1 MSKKILILLSFLL
14 LQVTSYRAIAAIGDW
29 KAYMAYSEVQ
39 EIEQAGNLIFVQAS
53 NNLYVYNQND
63 QSIQTFSKMDY
74 LSDCGIQHIA
84 YNKATKRL
92 LILYNNAN
100 MDLMNIS
107 NYDVQNLSD
116 YYSASTTG
124 DKTVNDIYMY
134 GKYAYMSN
142 GFGIIKV
149 NVADGEISDTYNLGF
164 KVNWC
169 EIKDS
174 HIYAYSQTNG
184 QYRALLTS
192 NLLDKNNWSKV
203 GGYVV
208 KKQEDKSKLKQL
220 VSTLNPGGP
229 KYNYFGFMKFAN
241 GQLYTCGGGYTVGI
255 TRPGCIQLLKN
266 KEWNIFSD
274 DNITSKTN
282 VRYEN
287 IESLD
292 YDPTDINHIF
302 AGGRNGLYEYKNGI
316 FENYYNYT
324 NSPIE
329 RYNGRSIEY
338 ELVIGTKI
346 DNNGNLWL
354 LNSQAPTQSL
364 IEYTKD
370 KKWVSHSLPT
380 LMRLD
385 DKDFKN
391 KSLGLLGNMMIDSRG
406 LLWFVN
412 NHWTIPSLY
421 CYQISK
427 NNSEEKLNAYTHFTN
442 QDGTEITLSFVR
454 CVVEDKEKNIWAG
467 TNAGPILLS
476 PEQITASTPV
486 FTQVKVP
493 RNDGTNY
500 ADYLLSGVDISCI
513 GIDGANRKWFGTKG
527 NGVYLISKDNLSE
540 IHHFTKSNS
549 PLLSD
554 GIESI
559 AIDENTGEVFFGT
572 DKGLCSYMSDAS
584 TPNENMN
591 SDNVWAYPNPVKP
604 DYTGSI
610 TIVGLSDNAD
620 VKITTSN
627 GILVNEGKSNG
638 GSYIWNGYD
647 KKGKK
652 VASGIYMVTTA
663 TKNGKKGAVCKIAI
677 IKATDK
683 K

>member
-84 YNKATKRL
+84 YNKAAKRL
-92 LILYNNAN
+92 LIFYSNAN

-124 DKTVNDIYMY
+124 DKAVNNIYMY

-203 GGYVV
+203 GGYVA
-208 KKQEDKSKLKQL
+208 KKQEDKSALKQI
-220 VSTLNPGGP
+220 VSTLQPEGP
-229 KYNYFGFMKFAN
+229 KYNYFYCMRFVN
-241 GQLYTCGGGYTVGI
+241 NLLYTCGGLWGHLIDAG
-255 TRPGCIQLLKN
+255 RPGTIQILDKDN
-266 KEWNIFSD
+266 WTIYD
-274 DNITSKTN
+274 DSIAAKTGIKYVDVN
-282 VRYEN
+282 SVDVDP
-287 IESLD
+287 LD
-292 YDPTDINHIF
+292 PNHVF
-302 AGGRNGLYEYKNGI
+302 AGAKSGLYEFQNGKFIKHYNSENSLITSFNNTSKNYQLI
-316 FENYYNYT
+316 TSVKFDT
-324 NSPIE
+324 
-329 RYNGRSIEY
+329 
-338 ELVIGTKI
+338 
-346 DNNGNLWL
+346 DGNLWM
-354 LNSQAPTQSL
+354 LNSQSPSNQSL

-370 KKWVSHSLPT
+370 GKWVSHHKPELYNLGSLEC
-380 LMRLD
+380 LMQ
-385 DKDFKN
+385 
-391 KSLGLLGNMMIDSRG
+391 DSRG

-412 NHWTIPSLY
+412 NYHGLPSIY
-421 CYQISK
+421 CYQASTDQ
-427 NNSEEKLNAYTHFTN
+427 LNIYSSFVN
-442 QDGTEITLSFVR
+442 EDGTTLTPTFVR
-454 CVVEDKEKNIWAG
+454 YVTEDKNHDMWIG
-467 TNAGPILLS
+467 TNIGPLLLY
-476 PEQITASTPV
+476 EKDITSDTPI

-513 GIDGANRKWFGTKG
+513 AIDGSNRKWFGTNG
-527 NGVYLISKDNLSE
+527 NGIYVISNDCLTQ
-540 IHHFTKSNS
+540 IYHFTTNNSN
-549 PLLSD
+549 LLSNN
-554 GIESI
+554 IESI
-559 AIDENTGEVFFGT
+559 AINEQTGEVFVGT
-572 DKGLCSYMSDAS
+572 DKGLCSYMSDAGS
-584 TPNENMN
+584 PNSEMTK
-591 SDNVWAYPNPVKP
+591 DNVWAYPNPVKP
-604 DYTGSI
+604 TYTGRI
-610 TIVGLSDNAD
+610 TITGLSFDSD
-620 VKITTSN
+620 VKIVTAN
-627 GILVNEGKSNG
+627 GILVNQGRSNG
-638 GSYIWNGYD
+638 GIYTWDGKDQN
-647 KKGKK
+647 GKK
-652 VASGIYMVTTA
+652 VASGVYMVETA
-663 TKNGKKGAVCKIAI
+663 TSDGNKGTVCKIAI
-677 IKATDK
+677 IK
-683 K
+683 

>member
-84 YNKATKRL
+84 YNKAAKRL
-92 LILYNNAN
+92 LIFYNNAN

-124 DKTVNDIYMY
+124 EKTVNDIYMY

-203 GGYVV
+203 GGYVA
-208 KKQEDKSKLKQL
+208 KKQEDKSALKQII
-220 VSTLNPGGP
+220 STLQPGGP
-229 KYNYFGFMKFAN
+229 KYNNFYGMRFVN
-241 GQLYTCGGGYTVGI
+241 NLLYTCGGLWGHLIDAGHPGTIQVLDKDNWTIYDDSIAAKTGI
-255 TRPGCIQLLKN
+255 KYVDVNSVDVDP
-266 KEWNIFSD
+266 
-274 DNITSKTN
+274 
-282 VRYEN
+282 
-287 IESLD
+287 LD
-292 YDPTDINHIF
+292 PNHVF
-302 AGGRNGLYEYKNGI
+302 AGAKSGLYEFQNGKFIKHYNSENSLITSFNNTSKNYQLI
-316 FENYYNYT
+316 TSVKFDT
-324 NSPIE
+324 
-329 RYNGRSIEY
+329 
-338 ELVIGTKI
+338 
-346 DNNGNLWL
+346 DGNLWM
-354 LNSQAPTQSL
+354 LNSQSPSNQSL

-370 KKWVSHSLPT
+370 GKWVSHHKPELYNLGSLEC
-380 LMRLD
+380 LMQ
-385 DKDFKN
+385 
-391 KSLGLLGNMMIDSRG
+391 DSRG

-412 NHWTIPSLY
+412 NYHDLPSIY
-421 CYQISK
+421 CYQASTDQ
-427 NNSEEKLNAYTHFTN
+427 LNIYSSFVN
-442 QDGTEITLSFVR
+442 EDGTTLTPNYVR
-454 CVVEDKEKNIWAG
+454 YVTEDKNHDMWIG
-467 TNAGPILLS
+467 TNIGPLLLYKKD
-476 PEQITASTPV
+476 ITSDTPI

-513 GIDGANRKWFGTKG
+513 AIDGSNRKWFGTNG
-527 NGVYLISKDNLSE
+527 NGIYVISNDCLTQ
-540 IHHFTKSNS
+540 IYHFTTNNSN
-549 PLLSD
+549 LLSNN
-554 GIESI
+554 IEAI
-559 AIDENTGEVFFGT
+559 AINEQTGEVFAGT

-584 TPNENMN
+584 SPNNEMTK
-591 SDNVWAYPNPVKP
+591 DNVWAYPNPVKP
-604 DYTGSI
+604 DYTGLI
-610 TIVGLSDNAD
+610 TITGLSFDAD
-620 VKITTSN
+620 IKIVTTN
-627 GILVNEGKSNG
+627 GILVNQGRSNG
-638 GSYIWNGYD
+638 GTYTWNGKD
-647 KKGKK
+647 LKGQK
-652 VASGIYMVTTA
+652 VASGIYMVETA
-663 TKNGKKGAVCKIAI
+663 TSDGSKGTVCKIAI
-677 IKATDK
+677 VK
-683 K
+683 

>member
-84 YNKATKRL
+84 YNKAAKRL
-92 LILYNNAN
+92 LIFYSNAN

-124 DKTVNDIYMY
+124 EKTVNDIYMY

-208 KKQEDKSKLKQL
+208 KKQEDKSALKQII
-220 VSTLNPGGP
+220 STLQSGGP
-229 KYNYFGFMKFAN
+229 KYNNFYGMRFVN
-241 GQLYTCGGGYTVGI
+241 NLLYTCGGLWGHLIDAG
-255 TRPGCIQLLKN
+255 RPGTIQVLDKDN
-266 KEWNIFSD
+266 WTIYD
-274 DNITSKTN
+274 DSIAEKTGIKYVDVN
-282 VRYEN
+282 SVDVDP
-287 IESLD
+287 LD
-292 YDPTDINHIF
+292 PNHVF
-302 AGGRNGLYEYKNGI
+302 AGAKSGLYEFQNGKFIKHYNSENSLITSFNNTSKNYQLI
-316 FENYYNYT
+316 TSVKFDT
-324 NSPIE
+324 
-329 RYNGRSIEY
+329 
-338 ELVIGTKI
+338 
-346 DNNGNLWL
+346 DGNLWM
-354 LNSQAPTQSL
+354 LNSQSPSNQSL

-370 KKWVSHSLPT
+370 GKWVSHHKPELYNLGSLEC
-380 LMRLD
+380 LMQ
-385 DKDFKN
+385 
-391 KSLGLLGNMMIDSRG
+391 DSRG

-412 NHWTIPSLY
+412 NHHELPSIY
-421 CYQISK
+421 CYQASTDQ
-427 NNSEEKLNAYTHFTN
+427 LNKYSSFVNEDGATLSPVFVRYVTEDKN
-442 QDGTEITLSFVR
+442 QD
-454 CVVEDKEKNIWAG
+454 IWIG
-467 TNAGPILLS
+467 TNIGPLLLYKKD
-476 PEQITASTPV
+476 ITSDTPI

-513 GIDGANRKWFGTKG
+513 AIDGSNRKWFGTNG
-527 NGVYLISKDNLSE
+527 NGIYVISNDCLTQ
-540 IHHFTKSNS
+540 IYHFTTNNSN
-549 PLLSD
+549 LLSNN
-554 GIESI
+554 IEAI
-559 AIDENTGEVFFGT
+559 AINEQTGEVFAGT

-584 TPNENMN
+584 SPNNEMTK
-591 SDNVWAYPNPVKP
+591 DKVWAYPNPVKP
-604 DYTGSI
+604 DYTGLI
-610 TIVGLSDNAD
+610 TITGLSFDAD
-620 VKITTSN
+620 IKIVTTN
-627 GILVNEGKSNG
+627 GILVNQGRSNG
-638 GSYIWNGYD
+638 GTYTWNGKD
-647 KKGKK
+647 LKGQK
-652 VASGIYMVTTA
+652 VASGIYMVETA
-663 TKNGKKGAVCKIAI
+663 TSDGSKGTVCKIAI
-677 IKATDK
+677 VK
-683 K
+683 

>member
-84 YNKATKRL
+84 YNKAAKRL
-92 LILYNNAN
+92 LIFYSNAN

-203 GGYVV
+203 GGYVA
-208 KKQEDKSKLKQL
+208 KKQEDKSALKQII
-220 VSTLNPGGP
+220 STLQPGGP
-229 KYNYFGFMKFAN
+229 KYNNFYGMRFVN
-241 GQLYTCGGGYTVGI
+241 NLLYTCGGLWGHLIDAG
-255 TRPGCIQLLKN
+255 RPGTIQLLDKGN
-266 KEWNIFSD
+266 WTIYD
-274 DNITSKTN
+274 DSIAAKTGIKYVDVN
-282 VRYEN
+282 SVDVDP
-287 IESLD
+287 LD
-292 YDPTDINHIF
+292 PNHVF
-302 AGGRNGLYEYKNGI
+302 AGAKSGLYEFQNGKFIKHYNSENSLITSFNNTSKNYQLI
-316 FENYYNYT
+316 TSVKFDT
-324 NSPIE
+324 
-329 RYNGRSIEY
+329 
-338 ELVIGTKI
+338 
-346 DNNGNLWL
+346 DGNLWM
-354 LNSQAPTQSL
+354 LNSQSPSNQSL

-370 KKWVSHSLPT
+370 GKWVSHHKPELYNLGSLEC
-380 LMRLD
+380 LMQ
-385 DKDFKN
+385 
-391 KSLGLLGNMMIDSRG
+391 DSRG

-412 NHWTIPSLY
+412 NYHDLPSIY
-421 CYQISK
+421 CYQASTDQ
-427 NNSEEKLNAYTHFTN
+427 LNIYSSFVN
-442 QDGTEITLSFVR
+442 EDGTTLTPNYVR
-454 CVVEDKEKNIWAG
+454 YVTEDKNHDMWIG
-467 TNAGPILLS
+467 TNIGPLLLYKKD
-476 PEQITASTPV
+476 ITSDTPI

-513 GIDGANRKWFGTKG
+513 AIDGSNRKWFGTNG
-527 NGVYLISKDNLSE
+527 NGIYVISNDCLTQ
-540 IHHFTKSNS
+540 IYHFTTNNSN
-549 PLLSD
+549 LLSNN
-554 GIESI
+554 IEAI
-559 AIDENTGEVFFGT
+559 AINEQTGEVFAGT

-584 TPNENMN
+584 SPNNEMTK
-591 SDNVWAYPNPVKP
+591 DNVWAYPNPVKP
-604 DYTGSI
+604 DYTGLI
-610 TIVGLSDNAD
+610 TITGLSFDAD
-620 VKITTSN
+620 IKIVTTN
-627 GILVNEGKSNG
+627 GILVNQGRSNG
-638 GSYIWNGYD
+638 GTYTWNGKD
-647 KKGKK
+647 LKGQK
-652 VASGIYMVTTA
+652 VASGIYMVETA
-663 TKNGKKGAVCKIAI
+663 TSDGSKGTVCKIAI
-677 IKATDK
+677 VK
-683 K
+683 

>member
-84 YNKATKRL
+84 YNKAAKRL
-92 LILYNNAN
+92 LIFYSNAN

-124 DKTVNDIYMY
+124 EKTVNDIYMY

-203 GGYVV
+203 GGYVA
-208 KKQEDKSKLKQL
+208 KKQEDKSALKQII
-220 VSTLNPGGP
+220 STLQPGGP
-229 KYNYFGFMKFAN
+229 KYNNFYGMRFVN
-241 GQLYTCGGGYTVGI
+241 NLLYTCGGLWGHLIDAG
-255 TRPGCIQLLKN
+255 RPGTIQVLDKDN
-266 KEWNIFSD
+266 WTIYD
-274 DNITSKTN
+274 DSIAAKTGIKYVDVN
-282 VRYEN
+282 SVDVDP
-287 IESLD
+287 LD
-292 YDPTDINHIF
+292 PNHVF
-302 AGGRNGLYEYKNGI
+302 AGAKSGLYEFQNGKFIKHYNSENSLITSFNNTSKNYQLI
-316 FENYYNYT
+316 TSVKFDT
-324 NSPIE
+324 
-329 RYNGRSIEY
+329 
-338 ELVIGTKI
+338 
-346 DNNGNLWL
+346 DGNLWM
-354 LNSQAPTQSL
+354 LNSQSPSNQSL

-370 KKWVSHSLPT
+370 GKWVSHHKPELYNLGSLEC
-380 LMRLD
+380 LMQ
-385 DKDFKN
+385 
-391 KSLGLLGNMMIDSRG
+391 DSRG

-412 NHWTIPSLY
+412 NYHDLPSIY
-421 CYQISK
+421 CYQASTDQ
-427 NNSEEKLNAYTHFTN
+427 LNIYSSFVN
-442 QDGTEITLSFVR
+442 EDGTTLTPNYVR
-454 CVVEDKEKNIWAG
+454 YVTEDKNHDMWIG
-467 TNAGPILLS
+467 TNIGPLLLYKKD
-476 PEQITASTPV
+476 ITSDTPI

-513 GIDGANRKWFGTKG
+513 AIDGSNRKWFGTNG
-527 NGVYLISKDNLSE
+527 NGIYVISNDCLTQ
-540 IHHFTKSNS
+540 IYHFTTNNSN
-549 PLLSD
+549 LLSNN
-554 GIESI
+554 IEAI
-559 AIDENTGEVFFGT
+559 AINEQTGEVFAGT

-584 TPNENMN
+584 SPNNEMTK
-591 SDNVWAYPNPVKP
+591 DNVWAYPNPVKP
-604 DYTGSI
+604 DYTGLI
-610 TIVGLSDNAD
+610 TITGLSFDAD
-620 VKITTSN
+620 IKIVTTN
-627 GILVNEGKSNG
+627 GILVNQGRSNG
-638 GSYIWNGYD
+638 GTYTWNGKD
-647 KKGKK
+647 LKGQK
-652 VASGIYMVTTA
+652 VASGIYMVETA
-663 TKNGKKGAVCKIAI
+663 TSDGSKGTVCKIAI
-677 IKATDK
+677 VK
-683 K
+683 

>member
-39 EIEQAGNLIFVQAS
+39 EIEEAGNLIFVQAS

-84 YNKATKRL
+84 YNKAAKRL
-92 LILYNNAN
+92 LIFYSNAN

-124 DKTVNDIYMY
+124 EKTVNDIYMY

-203 GGYVV
+203 GGYVA
-208 KKQEDKSKLKQL
+208 KKQEDKSALKQII
-220 VSTLNPGGP
+220 STLQPGGP
-229 KYNYFGFMKFAN
+229 KYNNFYGMRFVN
-241 GQLYTCGGGYTVGI
+241 NLLYTCGGLWGHLIDAG
-255 TRPGCIQLLKN
+255 RPGTIQVLDKDN
-266 KEWNIFSD
+266 WTIYD
-274 DNITSKTN
+274 DSIAAKTGIKYVDVN
-282 VRYEN
+282 SVDVDP
-287 IESLD
+287 LD
-292 YDPTDINHIF
+292 PNHVF
-302 AGGRNGLYEYKNGI
+302 AGAKSGLYEFQNGKFIKHYNSENSLITSFNNTSKNYQLI
-316 FENYYNYT
+316 TSVKFDT
-324 NSPIE
+324 
-329 RYNGRSIEY
+329 
-338 ELVIGTKI
+338 
-346 DNNGNLWL
+346 DGNLWM
-354 LNSQAPTQSL
+354 LNSQSPSNQSL

-370 KKWVSHSLPT
+370 GKWVSHHKPELYNLGSLEC
-380 LMRLD
+380 LMQ
-385 DKDFKN
+385 
-391 KSLGLLGNMMIDSRG
+391 DSRG

-412 NHWTIPSLY
+412 NHHELPSIY
-421 CYQISK
+421 CYQASTDQ
-427 NNSEEKLNAYTHFTN
+427 LNKYSSFVNEDGATLSPVFVRYVTEDKN
-442 QDGTEITLSFVR
+442 QD
-454 CVVEDKEKNIWAG
+454 IWIG
-467 TNAGPILLS
+467 TNIGPLLLYKKD
-476 PEQITASTPV
+476 ITSDTPI

-513 GIDGANRKWFGTKG
+513 AIDGSNRKWFGTNG
-527 NGVYLISKDNLSE
+527 NGIYVISNDCLTQ
-540 IHHFTKSNS
+540 IYHFTTNNSN
-549 PLLSD
+549 LLSNN
-554 GIESI
+554 IEAI
-559 AIDENTGEVFFGT
+559 AINEQTGEVFAGT

-584 TPNENMN
+584 SPNNEMTK
-591 SDNVWAYPNPVKP
+591 DNVWAYPNPVKP
-604 DYTGSI
+604 DYTGLI
-610 TIVGLSDNAD
+610 TITGLSFDAD
-620 VKITTSN
+620 IKIVTTN
-627 GILVNEGKSNG
+627 GILVNQGRSNG
-638 GSYIWNGYD
+638 GTYTWNGRD
-647 KKGKK
+647 LKGQK
-652 VASGIYMVTTA
+652 VASGIYMVETA
-663 TKNGKKGAVCKIAI
+663 TSDGSKGTVCKIAI
-677 IKATDK
+677 VK
-683 K
+683 

>member
-84 YNKATKRL
+84 YNKAAKRL
-92 LILYNNAN
+92 LIFYNNAN

-124 DKTVNDIYMY
+124 EKTVNDIYMY

-203 GGYVV
+203 GGYVA
-208 KKQEDKSKLKQL
+208 KKQEDKSALKQII
-220 VSTLNPGGP
+220 STLQPGGP
-229 KYNYFGFMKFAN
+229 KYNNFYGMRFVN
-241 GQLYTCGGGYTVGI
+241 NLLYTCGGLWGHLIDAG
-255 TRPGCIQLLKN
+255 RPGTIQVLDKDN
-266 KEWNIFSD
+266 WTIYD
-274 DNITSKTN
+274 DSIAAKTGIKYVDVN
-282 VRYEN
+282 SVDVDP
-287 IESLD
+287 LD
-292 YDPTDINHIF
+292 PNHVF
-302 AGGRNGLYEYKNGI
+302 AGAKSGLYEFQNGKFIKHYNSENSLITSFNNTSKNYQLI
-316 FENYYNYT
+316 TSVKFDT
-324 NSPIE
+324 
-329 RYNGRSIEY
+329 
-338 ELVIGTKI
+338 
-346 DNNGNLWL
+346 DGNLWM
-354 LNSQAPTQSL
+354 LNSQSPSNQSL

-370 KKWVSHSLPT
+370 GKWVSHHKPELYNLGSLEC
-380 LMRLD
+380 LMQ
-385 DKDFKN
+385 
-391 KSLGLLGNMMIDSRG
+391 DSRG

-412 NHWTIPSLY
+412 NHHELPSIY
-421 CYQISK
+421 CYQASTDQ
-427 NNSEEKLNAYTHFTN
+427 LNKYSSFVNEDGATLSPVFVRYVTEDKN
-442 QDGTEITLSFVR
+442 QD
-454 CVVEDKEKNIWAG
+454 IWIG
-467 TNAGPILLS
+467 TNIGPLLLYKKD
-476 PEQITASTPV
+476 ITSDTPI

-513 GIDGANRKWFGTKG
+513 AIDGSNRKWFGTNG
-527 NGVYLISKDNLSE
+527 NGIYVISNDCLTQ
-540 IHHFTKSNS
+540 IYHFTTNNSN
-549 PLLSD
+549 LLSNN
-554 GIESI
+554 IEAI
-559 AIDENTGEVFFGT
+559 AINEQTGEVFAGT

-584 TPNENMN
+584 SPNNEMTK
-591 SDNVWAYPNPVKP
+591 DNVWAYPNPVKP
-604 DYTGSI
+604 DYTGLI
-610 TIVGLSDNAD
+610 TITGLSFDAD
-620 VKITTSN
+620 IKIVTTN
-627 GILVNEGKSNG
+627 GILINQGRSNG
-638 GSYIWNGYD
+638 GTYTWNGKD
-647 KKGKK
+647 LKGQK
-652 VASGIYMVTTA
+652 VASGIYMVETA
-663 TKNGKKGAVCKIAI
+663 TSDGSKGTVCKIAI
-677 IKATDK
+677 VK
-683 K
+683 

>member
-84 YNKATKRL
+84 YNKAAKRL
-92 LILYNNAN
+92 LIFYNNAN

-124 DKTVNDIYMY
+124 EKTVNDIYMY

-203 GGYVV
+203 GGYVA
-208 KKQEDKSKLKQL
+208 KKQEDKSALKQII
-220 VSTLNPGGP
+220 STLQPGGP
-229 KYNYFGFMKFAN
+229 KYNNFYGMRFVN
-241 GQLYTCGGGYTVGI
+241 NLLYTCGGLWGHLIDAG
-255 TRPGCIQLLKN
+255 RPGTIQVLDKDN
-266 KEWNIFSD
+266 WTIYD
-274 DNITSKTN
+274 DSIAEKTGIKYVDVN
-282 VRYEN
+282 SVDVDP
-287 IESLD
+287 LD
-292 YDPTDINHIF
+292 PNHVF
-302 AGGRNGLYEYKNGI
+302 AGAKSGLYEFQNGKFIKHYNSENSLITSFNNTSKNYQLI
-316 FENYYNYT
+316 TSVKFDT
-324 NSPIE
+324 
-329 RYNGRSIEY
+329 
-338 ELVIGTKI
+338 
-346 DNNGNLWL
+346 DGNLWM
-354 LNSQAPTQSL
+354 LNSQSPSNQSL

-370 KKWVSHSLPT
+370 GKWVSHHKPELYNLGSLEC
-380 LMRLD
+380 LMQ
-385 DKDFKN
+385 
-391 KSLGLLGNMMIDSRG
+391 DSRG

-412 NHWTIPSLY
+412 NHHELPSIY
-421 CYQISK
+421 CYQASTDQ
-427 NNSEEKLNAYTHFTN
+427 LNKYSSFVNEDGATLSPVFVRYVTEDKN
-442 QDGTEITLSFVR
+442 QD
-454 CVVEDKEKNIWAG
+454 IWIG
-467 TNAGPILLS
+467 TNIGPLLLYKKD
-476 PEQITASTPV
+476 ITSDTPI

-513 GIDGANRKWFGTKG
+513 AIDGSNRKWFGTNG
-527 NGVYLISKDNLSE
+527 NGIYVISNDCLTQ
-540 IHHFTKSNS
+540 IYHFTTNNSN
-549 PLLSD
+549 LLSNN
-554 GIESI
+554 IEAI
-559 AIDENTGEVFFGT
+559 AINEQTGEVFAGT

-584 TPNENMN
+584 SPNNEMTK
-591 SDNVWAYPNPVKP
+591 DNVWAYPNPVKP
-604 DYTGSI
+604 DYTGLI
-610 TIVGLSDNAD
+610 TITGLSFDAD
-620 VKITTSN
+620 IKIVTTN
-627 GILVNEGKSNG
+627 GILVNQGRSNG
-638 GSYIWNGYD
+638 GTYTWNGKD
-647 KKGKK
+647 LKGQK
-652 VASGIYMVTTA
+652 VASGIYMVETA
-663 TKNGKKGAVCKIAI
+663 TSDGSKGTVCKIAI
-677 IKATDK
+677 VK
-683 K
+683 

>member
-84 YNKATKRL
+84 YNKAAKRL
-92 LILYNNAN
+92 LIFYNNAN

-124 DKTVNDIYMY
+124 EKTVNDIYMY

-164 KVNWC
+164 NVNWC

-203 GGYVV
+203 GGYVA
-208 KKQEDKSKLKQL
+208 KKQEDKSALKQII
-220 VSTLNPGGP
+220 STLQPGGP
-229 KYNYFGFMKFAN
+229 KYNNFYGMRFVN
-241 GQLYTCGGGYTVGI
+241 NLLYTCGGLWGHLIDAG
-255 TRPGCIQLLKN
+255 RPGTIQLLDKGN
-266 KEWNIFSD
+266 WTIYD
-274 DNITSKTN
+274 DSIAAKTGIKYVDVN
-282 VRYEN
+282 SVDVDP
-287 IESLD
+287 LD
-292 YDPTDINHIF
+292 PNHVF
-302 AGGRNGLYEYKNGI
+302 AGAKSGLYEFQNGKFIKHYNSENSLITSFNNTSKNYQLI
-316 FENYYNYT
+316 TSVKFDT
-324 NSPIE
+324 
-329 RYNGRSIEY
+329 
-338 ELVIGTKI
+338 
-346 DNNGNLWL
+346 DGNLWM
-354 LNSQAPTQSL
+354 LNSQSPSNQSL

-370 KKWVSHSLPT
+370 GKWVSHHKPELYNLGSLEC
-380 LMRLD
+380 LMQ
-385 DKDFKN
+385 
-391 KSLGLLGNMMIDSRG
+391 DSRG

-412 NHWTIPSLY
+412 NHHELPSIY
-421 CYQISK
+421 CYQASTDQ
-427 NNSEEKLNAYTHFTN
+427 LNKYSSFVNEDGATLSPVFVRYVTEDKN
-442 QDGTEITLSFVR
+442 QD
-454 CVVEDKEKNIWAG
+454 IWIG
-467 TNAGPILLS
+467 TNIGPLLLYKKD
-476 PEQITASTPV
+476 ITSDTPI

-513 GIDGANRKWFGTKG
+513 AIDGSNRKWFGTNG
-527 NGVYLISKDNLSE
+527 NGIYVISNDCLTQ
-540 IHHFTKSNS
+540 IYHFTTNNSN
-549 PLLSD
+549 LLSNN
-554 GIESI
+554 IEAI
-559 AIDENTGEVFFGT
+559 AINEQTGEVFAGT

-584 TPNENMN
+584 SPNNEMTK
-591 SDNVWAYPNPVKP
+591 DNVWAYPNPVKP
-604 DYTGSI
+604 DYTGLI
-610 TIVGLSDNAD
+610 TITGLSFDAD
-620 VKITTSN
+620 IKIVTTN
-627 GILVNEGKSNG
+627 GILVNQGRSNG
-638 GSYIWNGYD
+638 GTYTWNGKD
-647 KKGKK
+647 QKGKK
-652 VASGIYMVTTA
+652 VASGIYMVETA
-663 TKNGKKGAVCKIAI
+663 TSDGSKGIVCKIAI
-677 IKATDK
+677 VK
-683 K
+683 

>member
-84 YNKATKRL
+84 YNKAAKRL
-92 LILYNNAN
+92 LIFYNNAN

-164 KVNWC
+164 NVNWC

-203 GGYVV
+203 GGYVA
-208 KKQEDKSKLKQL
+208 KKQEDKSALKQII
-220 VSTLNPGGP
+220 STLQPGGP
-229 KYNYFGFMKFAN
+229 KYNNFYGMRFVN
-241 GQLYTCGGGYTVGI
+241 NLLYTCGGLWGHLIDAG
-255 TRPGCIQLLKN
+255 RPGTIQVLDKDN
-266 KEWNIFSD
+266 WTIYD
-274 DNITSKTN
+274 DSIAAKTGIKYVDVN
-282 VRYEN
+282 SVDVDP
-287 IESLD
+287 LD
-292 YDPTDINHIF
+292 PNHVF
-302 AGGRNGLYEYKNGI
+302 AGAKSGLYEFQNGKFIKHYNSENSLITSFNNTSKNYQLI
-316 FENYYNYT
+316 TSVKFDT
-324 NSPIE
+324 
-329 RYNGRSIEY
+329 
-338 ELVIGTKI
+338 
-346 DNNGNLWL
+346 DGNLWM
-354 LNSQAPTQSL
+354 LNSQSPSNQSL

-370 KKWVSHSLPT
+370 GKWVSHHKPELYNLGSLEC
-380 LMRLD
+380 LMQ
-385 DKDFKN
+385 
-391 KSLGLLGNMMIDSRG
+391 DSRG

-412 NHWTIPSLY
+412 NHHELPSIY
-421 CYQISK
+421 CYQASTDQ
-427 NNSEEKLNAYTHFTN
+427 LNKYSSFVNEDGATLSPVFVRYVTEDKN
-442 QDGTEITLSFVR
+442 QD
-454 CVVEDKEKNIWAG
+454 IWIG
-467 TNAGPILLS
+467 TNIGPLLLYKKD
-476 PEQITASTPV
+476 ITSDTPI

-513 GIDGANRKWFGTKG
+513 AIDGSNRKWFGTNG
-527 NGVYLISKDNLSE
+527 NGIYVISNDCLTQ
-540 IHHFTKSNS
+540 IYHFTTNNSN
-549 PLLSD
+549 LLSNN
-554 GIESI
+554 IEAI
-559 AIDENTGEVFFGT
+559 AINEQTGEVFAGT

-584 TPNENMN
+584 SPNNEMTK
-591 SDNVWAYPNPVKP
+591 DNVWAYPNPVKP
-604 DYTGSI
+604 DYTGLI
-610 TIVGLSDNAD
+610 TITGLSFDAD
-620 VKITTSN
+620 IKIVTTN
-627 GILVNEGKSNG
+627 GILVNQGRSNG
-638 GSYIWNGYD
+638 GTYTWNGKD
-647 KKGKK
+647 LKGQK
-652 VASGIYMVTTA
+652 VASGIYMVETA
-663 TKNGKKGAVCKIAI
+663 TSDGSKGTVCKIAI
-677 IKATDK
+677 VK
-683 K
+683 

>member
-124 DKTVNDIYMY
+124 DKAVNDIYMY

-164 KVNWC
+164 NVNWC
-169 EIKDS
+169 EIKDN
-174 HIYAYSQTNG
+174 HIYAYSKTNG

-203 GGYVV
+203 GGYVA
-208 KKQEDKSKLKQL
+208 KKQEDKSALKQII
-220 VSTLNPGGP
+220 STLQPGGP
-229 KYNYFGFMKFAN
+229 KYNNFYGMRFVN
-241 GQLYTCGGGYTVGI
+241 NLLYTCGGLWGHLIDAG
-255 TRPGCIQLLKN
+255 RPGTIQVLDKDN
-266 KEWNIFSD
+266 WTIYD
-274 DNITSKTN
+274 DSIAAKTGIKYVDVN
-282 VRYEN
+282 SVDVDP
-287 IESLD
+287 LD
-292 YDPTDINHIF
+292 PNHVF
-302 AGGRNGLYEYKNGI
+302 AGAKSGLYEFQNGKFIKHYNSENSLITSFNNTSKNYQLI
-316 FENYYNYT
+316 TSVKFDT
-324 NSPIE
+324 
-329 RYNGRSIEY
+329 
-338 ELVIGTKI
+338 
-346 DNNGNLWL
+346 DGNLWM
-354 LNSQAPTQSL
+354 LNSQSPSNQSL

-370 KKWVSHSLPT
+370 GKWVSHHKPELYNLGSLEC
-380 LMRLD
+380 LMQ
-385 DKDFKN
+385 
-391 KSLGLLGNMMIDSRG
+391 DSRG

-412 NHWTIPSLY
+412 NYHDLPSIY
-421 CYQISK
+421 CYQASTDQ
-427 NNSEEKLNAYTHFTN
+427 LNIYSSFVN
-442 QDGTEITLSFVR
+442 EDGTTLTPNYVR
-454 CVVEDKEKNIWAG
+454 YVTEDKNHDMWIG
-467 TNAGPILLS
+467 TNIGPLLLYKKD
-476 PEQITASTPV
+476 ITSDTPI

-513 GIDGANRKWFGTKG
+513 AIDGSNRKWFGTNG
-527 NGVYLISKDNLSE
+527 NGIYVISNDCLTQ
-540 IHHFTKSNS
+540 IYHFTTNNSN
-549 PLLSD
+549 LLSNN
-554 GIESI
+554 IEAI
-559 AIDENTGEVFFGT
+559 AINEQTGEVFAGT

-584 TPNENMN
+584 SPNNEMTK
-591 SDNVWAYPNPVKP
+591 DNVWAYPNPVKP
-604 DYTGSI
+604 DYTGLI
-610 TIVGLSDNAD
+610 TITGLSFDAD
-620 VKITTSN
+620 IKIVTTN
-627 GILVNEGKSNG
+627 GILVNQGRSNG
-638 GSYIWNGYD
+638 GTYTWNGKD
-647 KKGKK
+647 LKGQK
-652 VASGIYMVTTA
+652 VASGIYMVETA
-663 TKNGKKGAVCKIAI
+663 TSDGSKGTVCKIAI
-677 IKATDK
+677 VK
-683 K
+683 

>member
-84 YNKATKRL
+84 YNKAAKRL
-92 LILYNNAN
+92 LIFYSNAN

-203 GGYVV
+203 GGYVA
-208 KKQEDKSKLKQL
+208 KKQEDKSALKQII
-220 VSTLNPGGP
+220 STLQPGGP
-229 KYNYFGFMKFAN
+229 KYNNFYGMRFVN
-241 GQLYTCGGGYTVGI
+241 NLLYTCGGLWGHLIDAG
-255 TRPGCIQLLKN
+255 RPGTIQLLDKGN
-266 KEWNIFSD
+266 WTIYD
-274 DNITSKTN
+274 DSIAAKTGIKYVDVN
-282 VRYEN
+282 SVDVDP
-287 IESLD
+287 LD
-292 YDPTDINHIF
+292 PNHVF
-302 AGGRNGLYEYKNGI
+302 AGAKSGLYEFQNGKFIKHYNSENSLITSFNNTSKNYQLI
-316 FENYYNYT
+316 TSVKFDT
-324 NSPIE
+324 
-329 RYNGRSIEY
+329 
-338 ELVIGTKI
+338 
-346 DNNGNLWL
+346 DGNLWM
-354 LNSQAPTQSL
+354 LNSQSPSNQSL

-370 KKWVSHSLPT
+370 GKWVSHHKPELYNLGSLEC
-380 LMRLD
+380 LMQ
-385 DKDFKN
+385 
-391 KSLGLLGNMMIDSRG
+391 DSRG

-412 NHWTIPSLY
+412 NHHELPSIY
-421 CYQISK
+421 CYQASTDQ
-427 NNSEEKLNAYTHFTN
+427 LNIYSSFVN
-442 QDGTEITLSFVR
+442 EDGTTLTPNYVR
-454 CVVEDKEKNIWAG
+454 YVTEDKNHDMWIG
-467 TNAGPILLS
+467 TNIGPLLLYKKD
-476 PEQITASTPV
+476 ITSDTPI

-513 GIDGANRKWFGTKG
+513 AIDGSNRKWFGTNG
-527 NGVYLISKDNLSE
+527 NGIYVISNDCLTQ
-540 IHHFTKSNS
+540 IYHFTTNNSN
-549 PLLSD
+549 LLSNY
-554 GIESI
+554 IESI
-559 AIDENTGEVFFGT
+559 AINEQTGEVFAGT

-584 TPNENMN
+584 SPNNEMTK
-591 SDNVWAYPNPVKP
+591 DNVWAYPNPVKP
-604 DYTGSI
+604 DYTGLI
-610 TIVGLSDNAD
+610 TITGLSFDAD
-620 VKITTSN
+620 IKIVTTN
-627 GILVNEGKSNG
+627 GILVNQGRSNG
-638 GSYIWNGYD
+638 GTYTWNGKD
-647 KKGKK
+647 LKGQK
-652 VASGIYMVTTA
+652 VASGIYMVETA
-663 TKNGKKGAVCKIAI
+663 TSDGSKGTVCKIAI
-677 IKATDK
+677 VK
-683 K
+683 

>member
-84 YNKATKRL
+84 YNKAAKRL
-92 LILYNNAN
+92 LIFYSNAN

-124 DKTVNDIYMY
+124 EKTVNDIYMY

-203 GGYVV
+203 GGYVA
-208 KKQEDKSKLKQL
+208 KKQEDKSALKQII
-220 VSTLNPGGP
+220 STLQSGGP
-229 KYNYFGFMKFAN
+229 KYNNFYGMRFVN
-241 GQLYTCGGGYTVGI
+241 NLLYTCGGLWGHLIDAG
-255 TRPGCIQLLKN
+255 RPGTIQVLDKDN
-266 KEWNIFSD
+266 WTIYD
-274 DNITSKTN
+274 DSIAEKTGIKYVDVN
-282 VRYEN
+282 SVDVDP
-287 IESLD
+287 LD
-292 YDPTDINHIF
+292 PNHVF
-302 AGGRNGLYEYKNGI
+302 AGAKSGLYEFQNGKFIKHYNSENSLITSFNNTSKNYQLI
-316 FENYYNYT
+316 TSVKFDT
-324 NSPIE
+324 
-329 RYNGRSIEY
+329 
-338 ELVIGTKI
+338 
-346 DNNGNLWL
+346 DGNLWM
-354 LNSQAPTQSL
+354 LNSQSPSNQSL

-370 KKWVSHSLPT
+370 GKWVSHHKPELYNLGSLEC
-380 LMRLD
+380 LMQ
-385 DKDFKN
+385 
-391 KSLGLLGNMMIDSRG
+391 DSRG

-412 NHWTIPSLY
+412 NHHELPSIY
-421 CYQISK
+421 CYQASTDQ
-427 NNSEEKLNAYTHFTN
+427 LNKYSSFVNEDGATLSPVFVRYVTEDKN
-442 QDGTEITLSFVR
+442 QD
-454 CVVEDKEKNIWAG
+454 IWIG
-467 TNAGPILLS
+467 TNIGPLLLYKKD
-476 PEQITASTPV
+476 ITSDTPI

-513 GIDGANRKWFGTKG
+513 AIDGSNRKWFGTNG
-527 NGVYLISKDNLSE
+527 NGIYVISNDCLTQ
-540 IHHFTKSNS
+540 IYHFTTNNSN
-549 PLLSD
+549 LLSNN
-554 GIESI
+554 IEAI
-559 AIDENTGEVFFGT
+559 AINEQTGEVFAGT

-584 TPNENMN
+584 SPNNEMTK
-591 SDNVWAYPNPVKP
+591 DNVWAYPNPVKP
-604 DYTGSI
+604 DYTGLI
-610 TIVGLSDNAD
+610 TITGLSFDGD
-620 VKITTSN
+620 IKIVTTN
-627 GILVNEGKSNG
+627 GILVNQGRSNG
-638 GSYIWNGYD
+638 GTYTWNGKD
-647 KKGKK
+647 LKGQK
-652 VASGIYMVTTA
+652 VASGIYMVETA
-663 TKNGKKGAVCKIAI
+663 TSDGSKGTVCKIAI
-677 IKATDK
+677 VK
-683 K
+683 

>member
-84 YNKATKRL
+84 YNKAAKRL
-92 LILYNNAN
+92 LIFYSNAN

-124 DKTVNDIYMY
+124 EKTVNDIYMY

-203 GGYVV
+203 GGYVA
-208 KKQEDKSKLKQL
+208 KKQEDKSALEQT
-220 VSTLNPGGP
+220 VSTLLPGGP
-229 KYNYFGFMKFAN
+229 KYNYFYCMRFVN
-241 GQLYTCGGGYTVGI
+241 NLLYTCGGLWGHLVDAG
-255 TRPGCIQLLKN
+255 RPGTVQVLN
-266 KEWNIFSD
+266 KDNWTIYD
-274 DNITSKTN
+274 DSIAAKTGIKYVDVN
-282 VRYEN
+282 SVDVDP
-287 IESLD
+287 LD
-292 YDPTDINHIF
+292 PNHVF
-302 AGGRNGLYEYKNGI
+302 AGAKSGLYEFQNGKFIKHYNSENSLITSFNNTSKNYQLI
-316 FENYYNYT
+316 T
-324 NSPIE
+324 
-329 RYNGRSIEY
+329 SIKY
-338 ELVIGTKI
+338 DT
-346 DNNGNLWL
+346 DGNLWM
-354 LNSQAPTQSL
+354 LNSQSPSNQSL

-370 KKWVSHSLPT
+370 GEWVSHHKPELYNLGSLEC
-380 LMRLD
+380 LMQ
-385 DKDFKN
+385 
-391 KSLGLLGNMMIDSRG
+391 DSRG

-412 NHWTIPSLY
+412 NHHELPSIY
-421 CYQISK
+421 CYQASTDQ
-427 NNSEEKLNAYTHFTN
+427 LNIYSSFVN
-442 QDGTEITLSFVR
+442 EDGTTLTPNYVR
-454 CVVEDKEKNIWAG
+454 YVTEDKNHDMWIG
-467 TNAGPILLS
+467 TNIGPLLLYKKD
-476 PEQITASTPV
+476 ITSDTPI

-513 GIDGANRKWFGTKG
+513 AIDGSNRKWFGTNG
-527 NGVYLISKDNLSE
+527 NGIYVISNDCLTQ
-540 IHHFTKSNS
+540 IYHFTTNNSN
-549 PLLSD
+549 LLSNN
-554 GIESI
+554 IEAI
-559 AIDENTGEVFFGT
+559 AINEQTGEVFAGT

-584 TPNENMN
+584 SPNNEMTK
-591 SDNVWAYPNPVKP
+591 DNVWAYPNPVKP
-604 DYTGSI
+604 TYTGRI
-610 TIVGLSDNAD
+610 TITGLSFDSD
-620 VKITTSN
+620 VKIVTAN
-627 GILVNEGKSNG
+627 GILVNQGRSNG
-638 GSYIWNGYD
+638 GIYTWDGKDQND
-647 KKGKK
+647 KK
-652 VASGIYMVTTA
+652 VASGVYMVETA
-663 TKNGKKGAVCKIAI
+663 TSDGNKGTVCKIAI
-677 IKATDK
+677 IK
-683 K
+683 

>member
-84 YNKATKRL
+84 YNKAAKRL
-92 LILYNNAN
+92 LIFYNNAN

-124 DKTVNDIYMY
+124 EKTVNDIYMY

-174 HIYAYSQTNG
+174 HIYAYSKTNG

-203 GGYVV
+203 GGYVA
-208 KKQEDKSKLKQL
+208 KKQEDKSALKQII
-220 VSTLNPGGP
+220 STLQPGGP
-229 KYNYFGFMKFAN
+229 KYNNFYGMRFVN
-241 GQLYTCGGGYTVGI
+241 NLLYTCGGLWGHLIDAG
-255 TRPGCIQLLKN
+255 RPGTIQLLDKGN
-266 KEWNIFSD
+266 WTIYD
-274 DNITSKTN
+274 DSIAAKTGIKYVDVN
-282 VRYEN
+282 SVDVDP
-287 IESLD
+287 LD
-292 YDPTDINHIF
+292 PNHVF
-302 AGGRNGLYEYKNGI
+302 AGAKSGLYEFQNGKFIKHYNSENSLITSFNNTSKNYQLI
-316 FENYYNYT
+316 TSVKFDT
-324 NSPIE
+324 
-329 RYNGRSIEY
+329 
-338 ELVIGTKI
+338 
-346 DNNGNLWL
+346 DGNLWM
-354 LNSQAPTQSL
+354 LNSQSPSNQSL

-370 KKWVSHSLPT
+370 GKWVSHHKPELYNLGSLEC
-380 LMRLD
+380 LMQ
-385 DKDFKN
+385 
-391 KSLGLLGNMMIDSRG
+391 DSRG

-412 NHWTIPSLY
+412 NHHELPSIY
-421 CYQISK
+421 CYQASTDQ
-427 NNSEEKLNAYTHFTN
+427 LNKYSSFVN
-442 QDGTEITLSFVR
+442 EDGTTLTPNYVR
-454 CVVEDKEKNIWAG
+454 YVTEDKNHDMWIG
-467 TNAGPILLS
+467 TNIGPLLLYKKD
-476 PEQITASTPV
+476 ITSDTPI

-513 GIDGANRKWFGTKG
+513 AIDGSNRKWFGTNG
-527 NGVYLISKDNLSE
+527 NGIYVISNDCLTQ
-540 IHHFTKSNS
+540 IYHFTTNNSN
-549 PLLSD
+549 LLSNN
-554 GIESI
+554 IESI
-559 AIDENTGEVFFGT
+559 AINEQTGEVFVGT

-584 TPNENMN
+584 SPNNEMTK
-591 SDNVWAYPNPVKP
+591 DNVWAYPNPVKP
-604 DYTGSI
+604 DYTGLI
-610 TIVGLSDNAD
+610 TITGLSFDAD
-620 VKITTSN
+620 IKIVTTN
-627 GILVNEGKSNG
+627 GILVNQGRSNG
-638 GSYIWNGYD
+638 GIYTWDGKDQN
-647 KKGKK
+647 GKK
-652 VASGIYMVTTA
+652 VASGVYMVETA
-663 TKNGKKGAVCKIAI
+663 TSDGNKGTVCKIAI
-677 IKATDK
+677 IK
-683 K
+683 

>member
-84 YNKATKRL
+84 YNKAAKRL
-92 LILYNNAN
+92 LIFYSNAN

-124 DKTVNDIYMY
+124 EKTVNDIYMY

-203 GGYVV
+203 GGYVA
-208 KKQEDKSKLKQL
+208 KKQEDKSALKQII
-220 VSTLNPGGP
+220 STLQPGGP
-229 KYNYFGFMKFAN
+229 KYNNFYGMRFVN
-241 GQLYTCGGGYTVGI
+241 NLLYTCGGLWGHLIDAG
-255 TRPGCIQLLKN
+255 RPGTIQVLDKDN
-266 KEWNIFSD
+266 WTIYD
-274 DNITSKTN
+274 DSIAAKTGIKYVDVN
-282 VRYEN
+282 SVDVDP
-287 IESLD
+287 LD
-292 YDPTDINHIF
+292 PNHVF
-302 AGGRNGLYEYKNGI
+302 AGAKSGLYEFQNGKFIKHYNSENSLITSFNNTSKNYQLI
-316 FENYYNYT
+316 TSVKFDT
-324 NSPIE
+324 
-329 RYNGRSIEY
+329 
-338 ELVIGTKI
+338 
-346 DNNGNLWL
+346 DGNLWM
-354 LNSQAPTQSL
+354 LNSQSPSNQSL

-370 KKWVSHSLPT
+370 GKWVSHHKPELYNLGSLEC
-380 LMRLD
+380 LMQ
-385 DKDFKN
+385 
-391 KSLGLLGNMMIDSRG
+391 DSRG

-412 NHWTIPSLY
+412 NHHELPSIY
-421 CYQISK
+421 CYQASTDQ
-427 NNSEEKLNAYTHFTN
+427 LNKYSSFVNEDGATLSPVFVRYVTEDKN
-442 QDGTEITLSFVR
+442 QD
-454 CVVEDKEKNIWAG
+454 IWIG
-467 TNAGPILLS
+467 TNIGPLLLYKKD
-476 PEQITASTPV
+476 ITSDTPI

-513 GIDGANRKWFGTKG
+513 AIDGSNRKWFGTNG
-527 NGVYLISKDNLSE
+527 NGIYVISNDCLTQ
-540 IHHFTKSNS
+540 IYHFTTNNSN
-549 PLLSD
+549 LLSNN
-554 GIESI
+554 IEAI
-559 AIDENTGEVFFGT
+559 AINEQTGEVFAGT

-584 TPNENMN
+584 SPNNEMTK
-591 SDNVWAYPNPVKP
+591 DNVWAYPNPVKP
-604 DYTGSI
+604 DYTGLI
-610 TIVGLSDNAD
+610 TITGLSFDAD
-620 VKITTSN
+620 IKIVTTN
-627 GILVNEGKSNG
+627 GILVNQGRSNG
-638 GSYIWNGYD
+638 GTYTWNGRD
-647 KKGKK
+647 LKGQK
-652 VASGIYMVTTA
+652 VASGIYMVETA
-663 TKNGKKGAVCKIAI
+663 TSDGSKGTVCKIAI
-677 IKATDK
+677 VK
-683 K
+683 

>member
-84 YNKATKRL
+84 YNKAAKRL
-92 LILYNNAN
+92 LIFYSNAN

-203 GGYVV
+203 GGYVA
-208 KKQEDKSKLKQL
+208 KKQEDKSALKQII
-220 VSTLNPGGP
+220 STLQPGGP
-229 KYNYFGFMKFAN
+229 KYNNFYGMRFVN
-241 GQLYTCGGGYTVGI
+241 NLLYTCGGLWGHLIDAG
-255 TRPGCIQLLKN
+255 RPGTIQLLDKGN
-266 KEWNIFSD
+266 WTIYD
-274 DNITSKTN
+274 DSIAAKTGIKYVDVN
-282 VRYEN
+282 SVDVDP
-287 IESLD
+287 LD
-292 YDPTDINHIF
+292 PNHVF
-302 AGGRNGLYEYKNGI
+302 AGAKSGLYEFQNGKFIKHYNSENSLITSFNNTSKNYQLI
-316 FENYYNYT
+316 TSVKFDT
-324 NSPIE
+324 
-329 RYNGRSIEY
+329 
-338 ELVIGTKI
+338 
-346 DNNGNLWL
+346 DGNLWM
-354 LNSQAPTQSL
+354 LNSQSPSNQSL
-364 IEYTKD
+364 IEYTKEG
-370 KKWVSHSLPT
+370 KWVSHHKPGLYNLGSLEC
-380 LMRLD
+380 LMQ
-385 DKDFKN
+385 
-391 KSLGLLGNMMIDSRG
+391 DSRG

-412 NHWTIPSLY
+412 NYHDLPSIY
-421 CYQISK
+421 CYQASTDQ
-427 NNSEEKLNAYTHFTN
+427 LNIYSSFVN
-442 QDGTEITLSFVR
+442 EDGTTLTPNYVR
-454 CVVEDKEKNIWAG
+454 YVTEDKNHDMWIG
-467 TNAGPILLS
+467 TNIGPLLLYKKD
-476 PEQITASTPV
+476 ITSDTPI

-513 GIDGANRKWFGTKG
+513 AIDGSNRKWFGTNG
-527 NGVYLISKDNLSE
+527 NGIYVISNDCLTQ
-540 IHHFTKSNS
+540 IYHFTTNNSN
-549 PLLSD
+549 LLSNN
-554 GIESI
+554 IEAISI
-559 AIDENTGEVFFGT
+559 NEQTGEVFAGT

-584 TPNENMN
+584 SPNNEMTK
-591 SDNVWAYPNPVKP
+591 DNVWAYPNPVKP
-604 DYTGSI
+604 DYTGLI
-610 TIVGLSDNAD
+610 TITGLSFDAD
-620 VKITTSN
+620 IKIVTTN
-627 GILVNEGKSNG
+627 GILVNQGRSNG
-638 GSYIWNGYD
+638 GTYTWNGKD
-647 KKGKK
+647 LKGQK
-652 VASGIYMVTTA
+652 VASGIYMVETA
-663 TKNGKKGAVCKIAI
+663 TSDGSKGTVCKIAI
-677 IKATDK
+677 VK
-683 K
+683 

>member
-84 YNKATKRL
+84 YNKAAKRL
-92 LILYNNAN
+92 LIFYSNAN

-124 DKTVNDIYMY
+124 EKTVNDIYMY

-203 GGYVV
+203 GGYVA
-208 KKQEDKSKLKQL
+208 KKQEDKSALKQII
-220 VSTLNPGGP
+220 STLQPGGP
-229 KYNYFGFMKFAN
+229 KYNNFYGMRFVN
-241 GQLYTCGGGYTVGI
+241 NLLYTCGGLWGHLI
-255 TRPGCIQLLKN
+255 DASRPGTIQLLDKGN
-266 KEWNIFSD
+266 WTIYD
-274 DNITSKTN
+274 DSIAAKTGIKYVDVN
-282 VRYEN
+282 SVDVDP
-287 IESLD
+287 LD
-292 YDPTDINHIF
+292 PNHVF
-302 AGGRNGLYEYKNGI
+302 AGAKSGLYEFQNGKFIKHYNSENSLITSFNNTSKNYQLI
-316 FENYYNYT
+316 TSVKFDT
-324 NSPIE
+324 
-329 RYNGRSIEY
+329 
-338 ELVIGTKI
+338 
-346 DNNGNLWL
+346 DGNLWM
-354 LNSQAPTQSL
+354 LNSQSPSNQSL

-370 KKWVSHSLPT
+370 GKWVSHHKPELYNLGSLEC
-380 LMRLD
+380 LMQ
-385 DKDFKN
+385 
-391 KSLGLLGNMMIDSRG
+391 DSRG

-412 NHWTIPSLY
+412 NHHELPSIY
-421 CYQISK
+421 CYQASTDQ
-427 NNSEEKLNAYTHFTN
+427 LNKYSSFVNEDGATLSPVFVRYVTEDKN
-442 QDGTEITLSFVR
+442 QD
-454 CVVEDKEKNIWAG
+454 IWIG
-467 TNAGPILLS
+467 TNIGPLLLYKKD
-476 PEQITASTPV
+476 ITSDTPI

-513 GIDGANRKWFGTKG
+513 AIDGSNRKWFGTNG
-527 NGVYLISKDNLSE
+527 NGIYVISNDCLTQ
-540 IHHFTKSNS
+540 IYHFTTNNSN
-549 PLLSD
+549 LLSNN
-554 GIESI
+554 IEAI
-559 AIDENTGEVFFGT
+559 AINEQTGEVFAGT

-584 TPNENMN
+584 SPNNEMTK
-591 SDNVWAYPNPVKP
+591 DNVWAYPNPVKP
-604 DYTGSI
+604 DYTGLI
-610 TIVGLSDNAD
+610 TITGLSFDAD
-620 VKITTSN
+620 IKIVTTN
-627 GILVNEGKSNG
+627 GILVNQGRSNG
-638 GSYIWNGYD
+638 GTYTWNGKD
-647 KKGKK
+647 LKGQK
-652 VASGIYMVTTA
+652 VASGIYMVETA
-663 TKNGKKGAVCKIAI
+663 TSDGSKGTVCKIAI
-677 IKATDK
+677 VK
-683 K
+683 

>member
-84 YNKATKRL
+84 YNKAAKRL
-92 LILYNNAN
+92 LIFYSNAN

-124 DKTVNDIYMY
+124 EKTVNDIYMY

-203 GGYVV
+203 GGYVA
-208 KKQEDKSKLKQL
+208 KKQEDKSALKQII
-220 VSTLNPGGP
+220 STLQPGGP
-229 KYNYFGFMKFAN
+229 KYNNFYGMRFVN
-241 GQLYTCGGGYTVGI
+241 NLLYTCGGLWGHLIDAG
-255 TRPGCIQLLKN
+255 RPGTIQVLDKDN
-266 KEWNIFSD
+266 WTIYD
-274 DNITSKTN
+274 DSIAAKTGIKYVDVN
-282 VRYEN
+282 SVDVDP
-287 IESLD
+287 LD
-292 YDPTDINHIF
+292 PNHVF
-302 AGGRNGLYEYKNGI
+302 AGAKSGLYEFQNGKFIKHYNSENSLITSFNNTSKNYQLI
-316 FENYYNYT
+316 TSVKFDT
-324 NSPIE
+324 
-329 RYNGRSIEY
+329 
-338 ELVIGTKI
+338 
-346 DNNGNLWL
+346 DGNLWM
-354 LNSQAPTQSL
+354 LNSQSPSNQSL

-370 KKWVSHSLPT
+370 GKWVSHHKPELYNLGSLEC
-380 LMRLD
+380 LMQ
-385 DKDFKN
+385 
-391 KSLGLLGNMMIDSRG
+391 DSRG

-412 NHWTIPSLY
+412 NYHDLPSIY
-421 CYQISK
+421 CYQASTDQ
-427 NNSEEKLNAYTHFTN
+427 LNIYSSFVN
-442 QDGTEITLSFVR
+442 EDGTTLTPNYVR
-454 CVVEDKEKNIWAG
+454 YVTEDKNHDMWIG
-467 TNAGPILLS
+467 TNIGPLLLYKKD
-476 PEQITASTPV
+476 ITSDTPI

-513 GIDGANRKWFGTKG
+513 AIDGSNRKWFGTNG
-527 NGVYLISKDNLSE
+527 NGIYVISNDCLTQ
-540 IHHFTKSNS
+540 IYHFTTNNSN
-549 PLLSD
+549 LLSNN
-554 GIESI
+554 IEAI
-559 AIDENTGEVFFGT
+559 AINEQTGEVFAGT

-584 TPNENMN
+584 SPNNEMTK
-591 SDNVWAYPNPVKP
+591 DNVWAYPNPVKP
-604 DYTGSI
+604 DYTGLI
-610 TIVGLSDNAD
+610 TITGLSFDAD
-620 VKITTSN
+620 IKIVTTN
-627 GILVNEGKSNG
+627 GILVNQGRSNG
-638 GSYIWNGYD
+638 GTYTWNGKD
-647 KKGKK
+647 QKGKK
-652 VASGIYMVTTA
+652 VASGIYMVETA
-663 TKNGKKGAVCKIAI
+663 TSDGSKGTVCKIAI
-677 IKATDK
+677 VK
-683 K
+683 

>member
-84 YNKATKRL
+84 YNKAAKRL
-92 LILYNNAN
+92 LIFYSNAN

-203 GGYVV
+203 GGYVA
-208 KKQEDKSKLKQL
+208 KKQEDKSALKQII
-220 VSTLNPGGP
+220 STLQPGGP
-229 KYNYFGFMKFAN
+229 KYNNFYGMRFVN
-241 GQLYTCGGGYTVGI
+241 NLLYTCGGLWGHLIDAG
-255 TRPGCIQLLKN
+255 RPGTIQLLDKGN
-266 KEWNIFSD
+266 WTIYD
-274 DNITSKTN
+274 DSIAAKTGIKYVDVN
-282 VRYEN
+282 SVDVDP
-287 IESLD
+287 LD
-292 YDPTDINHIF
+292 PNHVF
-302 AGGRNGLYEYKNGI
+302 AGAKSGLYEFQNGKFIKHYNSENSLITSFNNTSKNYQLI
-316 FENYYNYT
+316 TSVKFDT
-324 NSPIE
+324 
-329 RYNGRSIEY
+329 
-338 ELVIGTKI
+338 
-346 DNNGNLWL
+346 DGNLWM
-354 LNSQAPTQSL
+354 LNSQSPSNQSL

-370 KKWVSHSLPT
+370 GKWVSHHKPELYNLGSLEC
-380 LMRLD
+380 LMQ
-385 DKDFKN
+385 
-391 KSLGLLGNMMIDSRG
+391 DSRG

-412 NHWTIPSLY
+412 NHHELPSIY
-421 CYQISK
+421 CYQASTDQ
-427 NNSEEKLNAYTHFTN
+427 LNKYSSFVNEDGATLSPVFVRYVTEDKN
-442 QDGTEITLSFVR
+442 QD
-454 CVVEDKEKNIWAG
+454 IWIG
-467 TNAGPILLS
+467 TNIGPLLLYKKD
-476 PEQITASTPV
+476 ITSDTPI

-513 GIDGANRKWFGTKG
+513 AIDGSNRKWFGTNG
-527 NGVYLISKDNLSE
+527 NGIYVISNDCLTQ
-540 IHHFTKSNS
+540 IYHFTTNNSN
-549 PLLSD
+549 LLSNN
-554 GIESI
+554 IEAI
-559 AIDENTGEVFFGT
+559 AINEQTGEVFAGT

-584 TPNENMN
+584 SPNNEMTK
-591 SDNVWAYPNPVKP
+591 DNVWAYPNPVKP
-604 DYTGSI
+604 DYTGLI
-610 TIVGLSDNAD
+610 TITGLSFDAD
-620 VKITTSN
+620 VKIVTTN
-627 GILVNEGKSNG
+627 GILVNQGRSNG
-638 GSYIWNGYD
+638 GTYTWNGKD
-647 KKGKK
+647 LKGQK
-652 VASGIYMVTTA
+652 VASGIYMVETA
-663 TKNGKKGAVCKIAI
+663 TSDGSKGTVCKIAI
-677 IKATDK
+677 VK
-683 K
+683 

>member
-84 YNKATKRL
+84 YNKAAKRL
-92 LILYNNAN
+92 LIFYSNAN

-124 DKTVNDIYMY
+124 EKTVNDIYMY

-203 GGYVV
+203 GGYVA
-208 KKQEDKSKLKQL
+208 KKQEDKSALKQII
-220 VSTLNPGGP
+220 STLQPGGP
-229 KYNYFGFMKFAN
+229 KYNNFYGMRFVN
-241 GQLYTCGGGYTVGI
+241 NLLYTCGGLWGHLIDAG
-255 TRPGCIQLLKN
+255 RPGTIQVLDKDN
-266 KEWNIFSD
+266 WTIYD
-274 DNITSKTN
+274 DSIAAKTGIKYVDVN
-282 VRYEN
+282 SVDVDP
-287 IESLD
+287 LD
-292 YDPTDINHIF
+292 PNHVF
-302 AGGRNGLYEYKNGI
+302 AGAKSGLYEFQNGKFIKHYNSENSLITSFNNTSKNYQLI
-316 FENYYNYT
+316 TSVKFDT
-324 NSPIE
+324 
-329 RYNGRSIEY
+329 
-338 ELVIGTKI
+338 
-346 DNNGNLWL
+346 DGNLWM
-354 LNSQAPTQSL
+354 LNSQSPSNQSL

-370 KKWVSHSLPT
+370 GKWVSHHKPELYNLGSLEC
-380 LMRLD
+380 LMQ
-385 DKDFKN
+385 
-391 KSLGLLGNMMIDSRG
+391 DSRG

-412 NHWTIPSLY
+412 NHHELPSIY
-421 CYQISK
+421 CYQASTDQ
-427 NNSEEKLNAYTHFTN
+427 LNKYSSFVNEDGATLSPVFVRYVTEDKN
-442 QDGTEITLSFVR
+442 QD
-454 CVVEDKEKNIWAG
+454 IWIG
-467 TNAGPILLS
+467 TNIGPLLLYKKD
-476 PEQITASTPV
+476 ITSDTPI

-513 GIDGANRKWFGTKG
+513 AIDGSNRKWFGTNG
-527 NGVYLISKDNLSE
+527 NGIYVISNDCLTQ
-540 IHHFTKSNS
+540 IYHFTTNNSN
-549 PLLSD
+549 LLSNN
-554 GIESI
+554 IEAI
-559 AIDENTGEVFFGT
+559 AINEQTGEVFAGT

-584 TPNENMN
+584 SPNNEMTK
-591 SDNVWAYPNPVKP
+591 DNVWAYPNPVKP
-604 DYTGSI
+604 DYMGLI
-610 TIVGLSDNAD
+610 TITGLSFDAD
-620 VKITTSN
+620 IKIVTTN
-627 GILVNEGKSNG
+627 GILVNQGRSNG
-638 GSYIWNGYD
+638 GTYTWNGKD
-647 KKGKK
+647 LKGQK
-652 VASGIYMVTTA
+652 VASGIYMVETA
-663 TKNGKKGAVCKIAI
+663 TSDGSKGTVCKIAI
-677 IKATDK
+677 VK
-683 K
+683 